1 MLIEFLKYWNPGSSN
16 IRTDC
21 LLLPQLWPLISF
33 PTHLLPPSPPPHVG
47 SHFIKRYKDKKHED
61 SPQEIEDTGKTS
73 YPTCNVPTVDIPPK
87 DPADWSDHFNAPG
100 YSKDKEKLEV
110 EHLRGRVTCYAF
122 THHLLRDML
131 DVSVAV
137 PSGADNLSD
146 NQDKEQQIDKDDG
159 KNWKMEKK

>member
-1 MLIEFLKYWNPGSSN
+1 M
-16 IRTDC
+16 R
-21 LLLPQLWPLISF
+21 
-33 PTHLLPPSPPPHVG
+33 

-73 YPTCNVPTVDIPPK
+73 YPACKVSTVNISPK
-87 DPADWSDHFNAPG
+87 DSADWSDHLDAPG

-122 THHLLRDML
+122 THHVLCHVL

-137 PSGADNLSD
+137 PSGADNLSYD
-146 NQDKEQQIDKDDG
+146 QDEEQEVNQD
-159 KNWKMEKK
+159 NWENRKMEKK